1 MKKEY
6 TQPIIEVIVLDTE
19 DIVTASDPINM
30 LFGGGLDG
38 DTETE
43 W

>member
-19 DIVTASDPINM
+19 DIVTASPVSFDPLGI
-30 LFGGGLDG
+30 LDE
-38 DTETE
+38 DSDS
-43 W
+43 WY